1 MGVFTCQDLNECA
14 SRPCQNGGSCVDLVN
29 GYQCNCVQGYH
40 GMKCETGKCSKFWV
54 HHLTDFWIFKLK
66 PGWKILIQLFFGLQM
81 IIYSTGFEFEPNC

>member
-40 GMKCETGKCSKFWV
+40 GMKCETGKCSKF
-54 HHLTDFWIFKLK
+54 
-66 PGWKILIQLFFGLQM
+66 
-81 IIYSTGFEFEPNC
+81 